1 MLHSSRKSAWRKGAL
16 LIVAVVLVL
25 TMAACGAKETE
36 VATYKGGSVTDKEF
50 NKYLDVFTIMQPTYA
65 QVIEIPQFKEQ
76 LLQQYISY
84 KILGSQASDE
94 SVKKAEAD
102 VKEQMTQYKDA
113 LKQNA
118 DLKASVDEKKL
129 KNKDMENFLLLTS
142 KVSAHMNAQVTDD
155 EMKAEYEKNLVNYA
169 KVTVRHILVAT
180 STTDPTTQEQKELRT
195 DAEALAR
202 AKEVKDKLVAGG
214 DWAALAKEYS
224 DDTGS
229 KDKGGQYVDQQN
241 GNWVEEF
248 KQAAFKQ
255 EVGVVGDPVETE
267 FGYHVILV
275 EKRDTPAYADL
286 TEEGKEPVRSVLA
299 NEKMSKFMTDELPKQ
314 EIVIKLPKAEEE
326 TPASDAPA
334 GETPASDAPAGEETP
349 ATDAP
354 ATDAPATK

>member
-65 QVIEIPQFKEQ
+65 QIIEIPQFKEQ

-202 AKEVKDKLVAGG
+202 AKEVKEKLVAGG

-255 EVGVVGDPVETE
+255 EVGVVGEPVETE

-286 TEEGKEPVRSVLA
+286 TVEGKEPVRSVLA